1 MQMNGIINSNAENNE
16 RILSYPIILAAKKG
30 EPEAM
35 ILVFLHE
42 VTWQAYLHVSSVMNT
57 EILIGASIKIYANA
71 YELFKKIRNPS
82 N

>member
-1 MQMNGIINSNAENNE
+1 MNGIINSNAENNE

-42 VTWQAYLHVSSVMNT
+42 VT
-57 EILIGASIKIYANA
+57 
-71 YELFKKIRNPS
+71 
-82 N
+82 